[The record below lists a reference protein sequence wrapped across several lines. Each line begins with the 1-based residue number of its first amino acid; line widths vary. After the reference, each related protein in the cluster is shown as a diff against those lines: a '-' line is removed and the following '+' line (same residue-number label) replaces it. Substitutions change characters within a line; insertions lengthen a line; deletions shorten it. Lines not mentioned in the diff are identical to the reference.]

1 LRASGNGLFLNG
13 PNPLN
18 GLDGLGPSGQ
28 TQPNNKHIKAGNMVS
43 RKIITI
49 GGGVVA
55 ILACGGW
62 YFGSP
67 YYTLKSI
74 RDAVEA
80 KDGAAVASYV
90 NFPELRKD
98 LKKDLSNLFA
108 EEAKKEPGMASIAG
122 AFGSAIVD
130 KIIDEVVTPDGVT
143 KVFAQQIGKA
153 GAKTDADKATETNK
167 SDEDFEIVRNGFSE
181 FIIKNKPKDGKT
193 EQGGLVFGR
202 DGLGWK
208 LVGVDLPKG
217 GLGL

>member
-1 LRASGNGLFLNG
+1 
-13 PNPLN
+13 
-18 GLDGLGPSGQ
+18 
-28 TQPNNKHIKAGNMVS
+28 MVS
-43 RKIITI
+43 RKIIAI
-49 GGGVVA
+49 GVGVLA
-55 ILACGGW
+55 LAACGGW

-98 LKKDLSNLFA
+98 LKKDLSNLIA
-108 EEAKKEPGMASIAG
+108 EEAKKEPGMAGLGVMLGG
-122 AFGSAIVD
+122 AFVD
-130 KIIDEVVTPDGVT
+130 KMIDQVVTPDGVT
-143 KVFAQQIGKA
+143 KVFAMQMGKA
-153 GAKTDADKATETNK
+153 DTKPDTDKAKDTKK

-202 DGLGWK
+202 EGLGWK

>member
-1 LRASGNGLFLNG
+1 
-13 PNPLN
+13 
-18 GLDGLGPSGQ
+18 
-28 TQPNNKHIKAGNMVS
+28 MVS
-43 RKIITI
+43 RKIIAI
-49 GGGVVA
+49 GVGVLA
-55 ILACGGW
+55 LAACGGW

-98 LKKDLSNLFA
+98 LKRDLSNLIA
-108 EEAKKEPGMASIAG
+108 EEAKKEPGMAGLGAMLGG
-122 AFGSAIVD
+122 AFVD
-130 KIIDEVVTPDGVT
+130 KMIDQVVTPDGVT
-143 KVFAQQIGKA
+143 KVFAMQMGKA
-153 GAKTDADKATETNK
+153 DTKPDADKANETKKSDEAFETNDEGFSEFVVKAKPDADKAKDQKK

-202 DGLGWK
+202 EGLGWK

>member
-1 LRASGNGLFLNG
+1 
-13 PNPLN
+13 
-18 GLDGLGPSGQ
+18 
-28 TQPNNKHIKAGNMVS
+28 MVS
-43 RKIITI
+43 RKIIAI
-49 GGGVVA
+49 GGGVLA

-98 LKKDLSNLFA
+98 LKKDLSNLIA

-122 AFGSAIVD
+122 AFGSAFVD
-130 KIIDEVVTPDGVT
+130 KMIDEVVTPDGVT